1 MRHWITSFLL
11 LLTGRDYDECAAAP
25 QVWIAPAVSL
35 TRRLQHFH
43 DLGCCHYPHAGI
55 GRAAMSGT
63 SRSRIA
69 AEVDFTR
76 NGRQNGYLRLFHS
89 VHSSAY
95 GFIPIPIVVL
105 KNGDGPT
112 ALLVSGTH
120 GDEYEGQVALC
131 NLAKSLDP
139 ARIKGRVII
148 LPAANFPAAVAGRR
162 TSPIDEG
169 NLNRL
174 FPGDPDGTVTQQIAY
189 HIEHELVPL
198 ADLVCD
204 LHSGGS
210 SLMYV
215 PAALMGGY
223 AREGDNS
230 KGLAALKAFASPL
243 SYVIEANQGGDR
255 TLSGGAIR
263 QGVLALGTELGGSGH
278 VTRAAVRI
286 AERGVNNLLVHLG
299 ILPDDERIALDG
311 PQRFLEVGG
320 SEYYTYA
327 PDNGLYE
334 PLVDLGDMIRAG
346 QPAAR
351 IHFPETPW
359 AEPVTAHFTR
369 DGFVLC
375 KRIPGRTMRGD
386 CLFHLGTD
394 IAI

>member
-1 MRHWITSFLL
+1 
-11 LLTGRDYDECAAAP
+11 
-25 QVWIAPAVSL
+25 
-35 TRRLQHFH
+35 
-43 DLGCCHYPHAGI
+43 
-55 GRAAMSGT
+55 MSGT
-63 SRSRIA
+63 GRSRIV
-69 AEVDFTR
+69 AEVDFGR
-76 NGRQNGYLRLFHS
+76 NGRQQGFLRLPHS

-105 KNGDGPT
+105 RNGDGPT
-112 ALLVSGTH
+112 ILFVAGTH

-139 ARIKGRVII
+139 ARIEGRVII
-148 LPAANFPAAVAGRR
+148 LPAANFPAAMAGRR
-162 TSPIDEG
+162 TSPLDEG

-174 FPGDPDGTVTQQIAY
+174 FPGDPDGTVTQQIAWY
-189 HIEHELVPL
+189 IEHDLVPL

-215 PAALMGGY
+215 PAALLGGY
-223 AREGDNS
+223 ARDADNA
-230 KGLAALKAFASPL
+230 KGIAALKAFGAPL
-243 SYVIEANQGGDR
+243 SYIAEANQGGDR

-263 QGVLALGTELGGSGH
+263 QGVLAMGTELGGSGH

-286 AERGVNNLLVHLG
+286 AELGVNNLMVHLG
-299 ILPDDERIALDG
+299 ILPDSARMIPG
-311 PQRFLEVGG
+311 QPQRFLEVGG
-320 SEYYTYA
+320 ADYYVYA
-327 PDNGLYE
+327 AENGLYE
-334 PLVDLGDMIRAG
+334 PLVDLGEMVQAG

-359 AEPVTAHFTR
+359 AEPATVHFAR
-369 DGFVLC
+369 DGFLLC

-394 IAI
+394 ITL

>member
-1 MRHWITSFLL
+1 M
-11 LLTGRDYDECAAAP
+11 P
-25 QVWIAPAVSL
+25 
-35 TRRLQHFH
+35 
-43 DLGCCHYPHAGI
+43 
-55 GRAAMSGT
+55 T
-63 SRSRIA
+63 SRTRIIP
-69 AEVDFTR
+69 EVDFAR
-76 NGRQNGYLRLFHS
+76 NGRQHGFLRLFHS

-112 ALLVSGTH
+112 ALFVSGTH

-139 ARIKGRVII
+139 ARIHGRVII

-189 HIEHELVPL
+189 YIEHELIPL

-215 PAALMGGY
+215 PSVLL
-223 AREGDNS
+223 GDYS
-230 KGLAALKAFASPL
+230 RDADMSRGLAALQAFASPL
-243 SYVIEANQGGDR
+243 AYVVEANQGGGGNR

-263 QGVLALGTELGGSGH
+263 AGVLALGTELGGSGH
-278 VTRAAVRI
+278 VTRAALRI
-286 AERGVNNLLVHLG
+286 AERGVTNLLVHLG
-299 ILPDDERIALDG
+299 ILPDTARIAPDG
-311 PQRFLEVGG
+311 PTRTLEVAGAD
-320 SEYYTYA
+320 YYVYT
-327 PDNGLYE
+327 PENGLFE
-334 PLVDLGDMIRAG
+334 PLVELGDTVSAG

-359 AEPVTAHFTR
+359 AEPVTATFAR

-375 KRIPGRTMRGD
+375 KRMPGRTMRGD

-394 IAI
+394 LAM

>member
-1 MRHWITSFLL
+1 
-11 LLTGRDYDECAAAP
+11 
-25 QVWIAPAVSL
+25 
-35 TRRLQHFH
+35 
-43 DLGCCHYPHAGI
+43 
-55 GRAAMSGT
+55 MSGT
-63 SRSRIA
+63 RRSRIA

-95 GFIPIPIVVL
+95 GFIPIPVVVL

-223 AREGDNS
+223 ARGGNNS
-230 KGLAALKAFASPL
+230 KGIAALKAFASPL

-263 QGVLALGTELGGSGH
+263 QGVLAIGTELGGSGH

-299 ILPDDERIALDG
+299 ILPDDARIALDG

-359 AEPVTAHFTR
+359 AEPVTTYFTR

>member
-1 MRHWITSFLL
+1 MARSQSRLTSEIDFDRE
-11 LLTGRDYDECAAAP
+11 GK
-25 QVWIAPAVSL
+25 QHGFI
-35 TRRLQHFH
+35 RL
-43 DLGCCHYPHAGI
+43 P
-55 GRAAMSGT
+55 
-63 SRSRIA
+63 
-69 AEVDFTR
+69 
-76 NGRQNGYLRLFHS
+76 HS
-89 VHSSAY
+89 VHRSAY
-95 GFIPIPIVVL
+95 GWIPIPVACI
-105 KNGDGPT
+105 KNGDGPRV
-112 ALLVSGTH
+112 LLMAGNH

-223 AREGDNS
+223 SREGDNS

-299 ILPDDERIALDG
+299 ILPDDARIALDG

-359 AEPVTAHFTR
+359 AEPVTAHFAR